1 MSQVEVNKS
10 VPRMN
15 FLELLASLGGVLGL
29 MLGLGVLQLVQL
41 AGEFIQNFREHVKTS
56 IFKKSQDNIFCV

>member
-1 MSQVEVNKS
+1 MNES

-41 AGEFIQNFREHVKTS
+41 ADEFAQQFLERAKTS
-56 IFKKSQDNIFCV
+56 HLQKNQHNILCV

>member
-1 MSQVEVNKS
+1 MVQVEVNKS

-15 FLELLASLGGVLGL
+15 FLELLASLGGILGL

-41 AGEFIQNFREHVKTS
+41 ADEFAQNFLDWAKTS
-56 IFKKSQDNIFCV
+56 HLRRSKNDIFCV

>member
-1 MSQVEVNKS
+1 
-10 VPRMN
+10 MN

-41 AGEFIQNFREHVKTS
+41 ADQFTQNFLERAKTS
-56 IFKKSQDNIFCV
+56 HFKKSQNTIFYV